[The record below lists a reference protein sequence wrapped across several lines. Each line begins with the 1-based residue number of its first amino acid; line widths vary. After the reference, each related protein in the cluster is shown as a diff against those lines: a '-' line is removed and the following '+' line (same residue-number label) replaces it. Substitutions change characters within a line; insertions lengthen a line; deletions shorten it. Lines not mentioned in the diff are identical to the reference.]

1 MNNQL
6 QVNLSEIVAFA
17 EKHAE
22 ENIAFIQFLKQLNT
36 ETLDAIVHTLNEQIA
51 PKIDCTICGNCC
63 KSLMI
68 NVTEKE
74 ADALSNHLELSREK
88 FDKQYLEKGSSG
100 MMLINTIPC
109 HFLEENKCT
118 VYEYRFEGCKEFP
131 AMHLPHFQQRLFT
144 VFMHYDRC
152 PIIFNV
158 VEELKVE
165 TKFMRNYEL

>member
-17 EKHAE
+17 EKHTE

-68 NVTEKE
+68 NVTENE
-74 ADALSNHLELSREK
+74 ANTLAKHLNQSREE
-88 FDKQYLEKGSSG
+88 FDDLYIEKGNSG
-100 MMLINTIPC
+100 TMIINKIPC
-109 HFLEENKCT
+109 HFLQDNKCT
-118 VYEYRFEGCKEFP
+118 VYEYRFEGCKEFS

-144 VFMHYDRC
+144 VFMHYNRC
-152 PIIFNV
+152 PIIFNI
-158 VEELKVE
+158 VEKLKAA
-165 TKFMRNYEL
+165 TGFDRNLE